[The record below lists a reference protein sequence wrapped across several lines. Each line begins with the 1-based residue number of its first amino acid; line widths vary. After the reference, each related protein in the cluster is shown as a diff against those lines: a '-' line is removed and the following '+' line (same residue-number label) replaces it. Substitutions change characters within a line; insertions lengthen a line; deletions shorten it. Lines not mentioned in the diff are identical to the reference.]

1 MSEGQVE
8 PVQPNDPVAA
18 ALRMRASDAD
28 REKVA
33 GVLRDAFA
41 DGRLSHAEHDERL
54 TATYQATT
62 YAKLVPL
69 LSDLP
74 GATGALAIPAVN
86 QAISLTRSPFP
97 ATTPGAGLVVDPSLA
112 PQAIGHSVAV
122 MSGVERRGRWVVP
135 ESSNA
140 IAIMGGVVFDFSEA
154 ILTAPVTE
162 ITVVA
167 LMGGVD
173 VTVPEGVEVRI
184 NVFGFMGGSTGPTDV
199 APPGAPVIVFKGVAI
214 MGGLSVDRP
223 RGTRKRSVGS

>member
-1 MSEGQVE
+1 
-8 PVQPNDPVAA
+8 
-18 ALRMRASDAD
+18 
-28 REKVA
+28 
-33 GVLRDAFA
+33 
-41 DGRLSHAEHDERL
+41 
-54 TATYQATT
+54 
-62 YAKLVPL
+62 
-69 LSDLP
+69 
-74 GATGALAIPAVN
+74 
-86 QAISLTRSPFP
+86 
-97 ATTPGAGLVVDPSLA
+97 
-112 PQAIGHSVAV
+112 